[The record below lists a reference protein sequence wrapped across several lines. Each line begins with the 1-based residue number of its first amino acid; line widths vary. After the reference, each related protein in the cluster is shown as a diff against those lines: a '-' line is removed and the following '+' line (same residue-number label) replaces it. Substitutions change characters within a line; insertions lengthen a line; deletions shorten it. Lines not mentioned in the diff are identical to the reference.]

1 MKSLVFSA
9 LTVCAITSYVVLA
22 APEPAIVPNP
32 GDWTVDVTFS
42 QPQQIVLQP
51 SAPGVPQR
59 FWYIIVTL
67 VNNTNHDVDFFPQC
81 DLMTNTFQ
89 IIPAGVD
96 VPPAVFELIKTRY
109 QSRYPFLESLQTTDS
124 RILQG
129 EDNAKDIAI
138 IWPDFDV
145 RATSFKIFISGLSSE
160 TVAVDHPVQRDENGR
175 PVQVYLRKTL
185 ELSYNLRGDTKL
197 RSDLG
202 VEYKGKRWIMR

>member
-1 MKSLVFSA
+1 
-9 LTVCAITSYVVLA
+9 
-22 APEPAIVPNP
+22 
-32 GDWTVDVTFS
+32 
-42 QPQQIVLQP
+42 
-51 SAPGVPQR
+51 
-59 FWYIIVTL
+59 
-67 VNNTNHDVDFFPQC
+67 
-81 DLMTNTFQ
+81 MTNTFQ